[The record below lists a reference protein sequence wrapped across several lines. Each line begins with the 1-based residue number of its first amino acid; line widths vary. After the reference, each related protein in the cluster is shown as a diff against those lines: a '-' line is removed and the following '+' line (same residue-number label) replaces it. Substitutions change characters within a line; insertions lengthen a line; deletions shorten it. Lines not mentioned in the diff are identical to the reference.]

1 MQCRRSTQR
10 SADESEL
17 SPRERKKSMHP
28 NEQLVRKQVEHFI
41 AGNIPGWLETVSE
54 DLVVHVPP
62 GHPLSGD
69 YSGSQQFVEKF
80 IGKVME
86 LTGGVQVEIHDILA
100 SDDHGVG
107 LYKLRTERDGT
118 AYEWPHVNIY
128 HFNGGKISEI
138 WWTPFDQEKV
148 AALLA

>member
-1 MQCRRSTQR
+1 M
-10 SADESEL
+10 
-17 SPRERKKSMHP
+17 
-28 NEQLVRKQVEHFI
+28 
-41 AGNIPGWLETVSE
+41 
-54 DLVVHVPP
+54 VHVPL

-107 LYKLRTERDGT
+107 LYKLRTERDGA
-118 AYEWPHVNIY
+118 AYEWPHVSIY

-138 WWTPFDQEKV
+138 WWMPFDQEKV